1 MRVML
6 RSIAPVVSAL
16 FLAGSLAAQERPEV
30 QEARTHT
37 GQVTEADS
45 ARVSEGYFTGADGL
59 RLFYRAVGDRG
70 DTLVV
75 LHGGPGMDMEYL
87 WPDLVPLAT
96 DHTLI
101 HYDQRGG
108 GRSELPEDTT
118 LLAIEYHI
126 RDLEALRKHFGI
138 GRLTILAHSF
148 GPALAALY
156 AIDHPDRVEGMIFI
170 GPVPPRRGGFF
181 DRYSANLASRLQP
194 EEQKRIGE
202 LWPTRRTYRS

>member
-1 MRVML
+1 
-6 RSIAPVVSAL
+6 
-16 FLAGSLAAQERPEV
+16 
-30 QEARTHT
+30 
-37 GQVTEADS
+37 
-45 ARVSEGYFTGADGL
+45 
-59 RLFYRAVGDRG
+59 
-70 DTLVV
+70 
-75 LHGGPGMDMEYL
+75 MDMEYL

-156 AIDHPDRVEGMIFI
+156 ANDHPDRVEGMIFI